1 MIFAT
6 NKQIKSLITGL
17 DKISQDSLNEKVEL
31 SSGISLS
38 PLVSAI
44 NNLIG
49 AFTKRIAFLEQE
61 NKKSVA
67 ILDNMIEGVLAIDK
81 DAKVIS
87 INPATENIFGIK
99 KSEAEGRYLLEAI
112 RNNDIAEIANKVLT
126 SGGFISQE
134 LSLVWPVQRI
144 FSINASAIIIGERS
158 ISGCLIVI
166 HDITEIR
173 KLEAMRREFVA
184 NVSHELKTPLTSIK
198 GFVET
203 LLEGA
208 IEDRENSRNFLEI
221 IHEHTIRLDGLI
233 NDLLSLA
240 YLESK
245 ALALNLEKTNISQLL
260 DKVLEGF
267 KSQFKAKGVSAENQL
282 PGELFVNADS
292 AKIEQV
298 LVNLVDNAIKFNRSQ
313 GTINISHQDFDGK
326 VKIIVEDTGM
336 GIPEKDLARIFERFY
351 RVDKARSR
359 ELGGTGLGLSIVKHI
374 IEAHGGSVGVESLE
388 GAGSKFWFILL
399 KVIKEA

>member
-6 NKQIKSLITGL
+6 NKQINSLIDSL
-17 DKISQDSLNEKVEL
+17 NSISQGGLNEKVEL
-31 SSGISLS
+31 SSGANLS
-38 PLVSAI
+38 PLVLSV
-44 NNLIG
+44 NNLIA
-49 AFTKRIAFLEQE
+49 AFASKVAFLEQE
-61 NKKSVA
+61 NRKSVA
-67 ILDNMIEGVLAIDK
+67 ILDNMVEGVLAIDK
-81 DAKVIS
+81 DTKIIS

-99 KSEAEGRYLLEAI
+99 KSEVLGRYLLEVI
-112 RNNDIAEIANKVLT
+112 RNNDIAEIASKVLIN
-126 SGGFISQE
+126 GDFISQE

-144 FSINASAIIIGERS
+144 FRINASAIIIGES
-158 ISGCLIVI
+158 FISGCLIVI

-173 KLEAMRREFVA
+173 KLEAMRRDFVA

-208 IEDRENSRNFLEI
+208 LDDKENSRHFLEI
-221 IHEHTIRLDGLI
+221 IHEHTIRLDVLI

-245 ALALNLEKTNISQLL
+245 ALALNLVKTNIPALL

-267 KSQFKAKGVSAENQL
+267 NSQVKIKGVNVHNQL
-282 PGELFVNADS
+282 PKELFVNADS
-292 AKIEQV
+292 VKLGQV
-298 LVNLVDNAIKFNRSQ
+298 LVNLVDNAIKFNRAG
-313 GTINISHQDFDGK
+313 GTVKIYHQDLDGFI
-326 VKIIVEDTGM
+326 KIVVEDTGL
-336 GIPEKDLARIFERFY
+336 GIPEKDLERIFERFY

-388 GAGSKFWFILL
+388 GAGSKFWFILS
-399 KVIKEA
+399 KTNKES